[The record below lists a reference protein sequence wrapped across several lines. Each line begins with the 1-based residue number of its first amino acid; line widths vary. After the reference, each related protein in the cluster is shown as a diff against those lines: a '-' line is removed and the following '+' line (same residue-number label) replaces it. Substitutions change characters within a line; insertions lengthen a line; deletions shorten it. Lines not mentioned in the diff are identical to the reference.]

1 MSSIVSPENPFAS
14 TPSLKIFIM
23 SSSLILPVFFS
34 IIIFPLERI
43 LMITSSPSEIPASFG
58 RGITICCD
66 FPSPFLAFL
75 TNFNV
80 ILDAIAVKTCYN
92 MFLKFLYFT

>member
-1 MSSIVSPENPFAS
+1 MVSPENPFAS
-14 TPSLKIFIM
+14 TPSLRTFIM
-23 SSSLILPVFFS
+23 SSSLILLVFFS

-66 FPSPFLAFL
+66 FPLPFLAF
-75 TNFNV
+75 FNE
-80 ILDAIAVKTCYN
+80 
-92 MFLKFLYFT
+92 F